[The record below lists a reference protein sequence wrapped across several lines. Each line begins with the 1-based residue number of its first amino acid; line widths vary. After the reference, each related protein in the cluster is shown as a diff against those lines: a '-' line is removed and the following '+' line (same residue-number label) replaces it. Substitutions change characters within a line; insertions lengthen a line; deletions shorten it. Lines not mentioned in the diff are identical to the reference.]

1 MALGFL
7 QNCQEIDTD
16 RFRILF
22 YLSLSY
28 ILGEILLLIG
38 IDVIGRK
45 IFLVLSGLAGTAAC
59 LGLLFTVH
67 NAVQIV
73 LSLIVLAAYAI
84 GRTTTSILLLENYFT
99 GGYDYRFIQNISI
112 LGW

>member
-1 MALGFL
+1 MITITRIIWVALWNTQLFQETENFNKSAKKNSTCVIDIENLALGFL
-7 QNCQEIDTD
+7 HNCQEIDTD

-45 IFLVLSGLAGTAAC
+45 IFLGKRIVSIPFILT
-59 LGLLFTVH
+59 LL
-67 NAVQIV
+67 
-73 LSLIVLAAYAI
+73 Y
-84 GRTTTSILLLENYFT
+84 Y
-99 GGYDYRFIQNISI
+99 
-112 LGW
+112 